1 MRIRLGA
8 WFGRFWAG
16 QATTELATEIGA
28 FAIPVLAV
36 IQLHASP
43 VEVGLVGVALWLP
56 FLVFA
61 LPLGVIVDRVRR
73 RPLLVYAA
81 LGRMVFAAAIAITA
95 LSGTLTIPIL
105 VALALGLGVWVVL
118 FEVTYQSFLPGL
130 VRGDQLEPANS
141 RLQSTAAASQIAGP
155 GLGGLLVRWLSAGG
169 AISFQAA
176 LYAFSAAF
184 LASVPERK
192 PPLRASRRSFWFELR
207 EGVHV
212 LVHDR
217 YLLPLAGY
225 SGTSNLFAQWITVL
239 ITIYAIRTLDIGA
252 GGLGL
257 AFSIGAS
264 GALLGAATVGAIS
277 RRLGTGRAMLLFTI
291 VDCLALAAIPL
302 LTAAMQPALIIALL
316 AGLYFLSG
324 VGAAATT
331 VQAITI
337 RQLRVEDTM
346 LGRVTAGIRSISF
359 GAVAIGAG
367 LGGLAGEILGLRGGL
382 VVGGGGYLLTI
393 AWVAFTPLA
402 RIHKN
407 HDVLDTPP
415 SPMSEP

>member
-1 MRIRLGA
+1 MRLGA
-8 WFGRFWAG
+8 WFGRFWTG
-16 QATTELATEIGA
+16 QASTVLATEIGA

-43 VEVGLVGVALWLP
+43 AEVGLVGVALWAP
-56 FLVFA
+56 FLVLA
-61 LPLGVIVDRVRR
+61 LPLGVMVDRVRR

-95 LSGTLTIPIL
+95 LTGMLTIPLL

-130 VRGDQLEPANS
+130 VRRDQLESANS
-141 RLQSTAAASQIAGP
+141 RLQSTAAASEIAGP
-155 GLGGLLVRWLSAGG
+155 GLGGLLVRWLTAGG
-169 AISFQAA
+169 AISFQAV

-184 LASVPERK
+184 LASIPERK
-192 PPLRASRRSFWFELR
+192 PPIKTPRRSFWFELR
-207 EGVHV
+207 EGIHV
-212 LVHDR
+212 LVRDR
-217 YLLPLAGY
+217 YLLPLTGY

-257 AFSIGAS
+257 ALSIGAT
-264 GALLGAATVGAIS
+264 GALLGAATVGAVS
-277 RRLGTGRAMLLFTI
+277 RRLGAGRAMLLFTI

-302 LTAAMQPALIIALL
+302 LSDAMEPALIIAIL

-337 RQLRVEDTM
+337 RQLRVDDSM

-359 GAVAIGAG
+359 GAVAVGAG
-367 LGGLAGEILGLRGGL
+367 LGGLAGEVLGVRGGL
-382 VVGGGGYLLTI
+382 VVGGVGYLLTI
-393 AWVAFTPLA
+393 AWVALTPLA
-402 RIHKN
+402 RIRTN
-407 HDVLDTPP
+407 DDVIDAPP
-415 SPMSEP
+415 TSEQ